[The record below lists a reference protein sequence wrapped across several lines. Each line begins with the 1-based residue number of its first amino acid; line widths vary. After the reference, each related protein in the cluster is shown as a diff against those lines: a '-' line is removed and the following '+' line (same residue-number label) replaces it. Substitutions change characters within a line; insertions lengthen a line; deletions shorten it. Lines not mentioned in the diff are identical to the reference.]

1 MDNIVSYNPKDVDD
15 FNTIVNRLDK
25 TGVKFID
32 GDKPSVTVFD
42 PKRWIGLIVHD
53 SKDTGNVP
61 VLFLANDND
70 PDLRVNP
77 VQTHDMFIQLVEA
90 WMAGLDEDTYNRKRE
105 IGFKSLMA
113 GNPLDA
119 MLRDL
124 LGATIEGKPI
134 MDYRKDIAWTG
145 YFDFQGSED
154 RIRECLEALEE
165 KTDITWKSGD
175 KPTEYIPN
183 IGSDSIMGPP
193 TFIMVRANTHG
204 QKAIAASVD
213 TRKDIES
220 RGTGPVREF
229 FTDIDE
235 FVKFVSQ
242 K

>member
-15 FNTIVNRLDK
+15 FKAIVEKLDK
-25 TGVKFID
+25 TGVKFIN
-32 GDKPSVTVFD
+32 GDKPSVAVFD
-42 PKRWIGLIVHD
+42 PKRWTGLIVHD

-61 VLFLANDND
+61 VLFLATDND
-70 PDLRVNP
+70 PDLRINQVP
-77 VQTHDMFIQLVEA
+77 THDRFIQLVEA

-105 IGFKSLMA
+105 IGFKSLMD

-124 LGATIEGKPI
+124 LGSTEAGRSV

-145 YFDFQGSED
+145 YFDFQGSETLL
-154 RIRECLEALEE
+154 RKCLEALEE
-165 KTDITWKSGD
+165 KTDITWKTGN
-175 KPTEYIPN
+175 KPTEYIPAIN
-183 IGSDSIMGPP
+183 SGSIVGPH
-193 TFIMVRANTHG
+193 TFLMVRANTHG
-204 QKAIAASVD
+204 QKAIAACVD

-220 RGTGPVREF
+220 HGRGPVREF

-235 FVKFVSQ
+235 FIKFVSR